1 MATADPGFTW
11 LPRLL
16 QLSDSAFPT
25 GGYAHSYG
33 FEQVVRLGLV
43 RDAESMALH
52 LERHHWPMLV
62 HFELPVVRL
71 AQEAVLANDE
81 PALLA
86 LDEIVDATK
95 TPRELRE
102 AGRATGRRRLHA
114 FRSAPMTPVF
124 STFARAIDEGRSPG
138 HHAVVFGAGL
148 ADVPTHPLLASWAF
162 QSLAAICFT
171 APKLLRVGQDAVQ
184 RLLGEALS
192 HLDENIAASLEI
204 GLADLGWFDP
214 LVDLASMQH
223 EIAHERLF
231 IS

>member
-1 MATADPGFTW
+1 MLTDPGFAW

-43 RDAESMALH
+43 DDAESMAVH

-71 AQEAVLANDE
+71 AQEAARANE
-81 PALLA
+81 ESALLE
-86 LDEIVDATK
+86 LDEIVDGTK
-95 TPRELRE
+95 TARELRE

-114 FRSAPMTPVF
+114 FRAAEMTPLF
-124 STFARAIDEGRSPG
+124 SAFAQAVEEGRSPG

-148 ADVPTHPLLASWAF
+148 ADVPTHALLASWAF
-162 QSLAAICFT
+162 QSLAAVCFT
-171 APKLLRVGQDAVQ
+171 APKLLRVGQDTVQ
-184 RLLGEALS
+184 RLLSAALA
-192 HLDENIAASLEI
+192 HLDENVAASLEI

-214 LVDLASMQH
+214 LVELASMQH

>member
-1 MATADPGFTW
+1 MPTDPEFSW

-43 RDAESMALH
+43 HDAESMALH
-52 LERHHWPMLV
+52 LARHHGPMLV

-71 AQEAVLANDE
+71 AQEAARANDE

-86 LDEIVDATK
+86 LDEIVDAAK
-95 TPRELRE
+95 TARELRE

-114 FRSAPMTPVF
+114 FRAAEMTPVF
-124 STFARAIDEGRSPG
+124 AAFARAVEEGRSPG
-138 HHAVVFGAGL
+138 QHAVVFGAGL

-162 QSLAAICFT
+162 QSLSAVCFT

-184 RLLGEALS
+184 RLLGESLAR
-192 HLDENIAASLEI
+192 LDENVAASLDL

-214 LVDLASMQH
+214 LVELASMQH

>member
-1 MATADPGFTW
+1 MKDSEFPW

-16 QLSDSAFPT
+16 QFSDSAFPT

-43 RDAESMALH
+43 RDAPSMAHH
-52 LERHHWPMLV
+52 LDQHHWPMLV

-71 AQEAVLANDE
+71 AQEAARAADE
-81 PALLA
+81 SALFA
-86 LDEIVDATK
+86 LDEMVDAAK
-95 TPRELRE
+95 TARELRE
-102 AGRATGRRRLHA
+102 ASRATGRRRLHA
-114 FRSAPMTPVF
+114 LRSTNISPFFVD
-124 STFARAIDEGRSPG
+124 FARAVEATRSPG

-148 ADVPTHPLLASWAF
+148 AKVPTHALLASWAF
-162 QSLAAICFT
+162 QSLAAVCAT

-184 RLLGEALS
+184 RMLGEALEKM
-192 HLDENIAASLEI
+192 DENIAASLAISVDE
-204 GLADLGWFDP
+204 LGWFDP
-214 LVDLASMQH
+214 RVELASMQH

>member
-1 MATADPGFTW
+1 MSTDPGFSW

-43 RDAESMALH
+43 QDAESMALH
-52 LERHHWPMLV
+52 LERHHWPMLI

-71 AQEAVLANDE
+71 AQEAVLSNDE
-81 PALLA
+81 SALLA
-86 LDEIVDATK
+86 LDEIVDASK
-95 TPRELRE
+95 TARELRE

-114 FRSAPMTPVF
+114 FRAAEMTPAF
-124 STFARAIDEGRSPG
+124 AAFARAVAEDRSPG
-138 HHAVVFGAGL
+138 QHTVVFGAGL
-148 ADVPTHPLLASWAF
+148 AEVPLHPLLASWAF
-162 QSLAAICFT
+162 QSLAAVCFT
-171 APKLLRVGQDAVQ
+171 APKLLRIGQDAVQ
-184 RLLGEALS
+184 RLLGQSLV
-192 HLDENIAASLEI
+192 HLDENVAASLAVTRDE
-204 GLADLGWFDP
+204 LGWFDP
-214 LVDLASMQH
+214 LVELVSMQH